1 MFIIFFSAIVEL
13 EQGTFLV
20 TLSQEAFCK
29 QWEAVA
35 KNTIYQ
41 FFYGGKAIHI
51 ISGLY
56 TEEFTFRMNFFMKEV
71 EKKIKRKGIFEP
83 PQLEVQG
90 WVGRAASLQRPE
102 NAVEINRVNFAR
114 SKFALFLRV
123 SLQVSGN
130 GDLVAF
136 LGVLTGEDLTPGDI
150 SALHW
155 EIQHWGGLSASS
167 VFQNPEFPEQ

>member
-1 MFIIFFSAIVEL
+1 MTHLISHPRKTLFIIFFGAIVEL

-56 TEEFTFRMNFFMKEV
+56 TEEFMFRMNLFMKEV
-71 EKKIKRKGIFEP
+71 EKKKIKRTFEP

-90 WVGRAASLQRPE
+90 WVGRAASLQRPG
-102 NAVEINRVNFAR
+102 NDVEINIVNFAMN
-114 SKFALFLRV
+114 KFALPLRV
-123 SLQVSGN
+123 SPQVSGN

-136 LGVLTGEDLTPGDI
+136 LGGVGR
-150 SALHW
+150 
-155 EIQHWGGLSASS
+155 
-167 VFQNPEFPEQ
+167 

>member
-1 MFIIFFSAIVEL
+1 MFIIFFGAIVEL

-56 TEEFTFRMNFFMKEV
+56 TEEFMFRMNLFMKEV
-71 EKKIKRKGIFEP
+71 EKKKIKRTFEP

-90 WVGRAASLQRPE
+90 WVGRAASLQRPG
-102 NAVEINRVNFAR
+102 NDVEINIVNFAMN
-114 SKFALFLRV
+114 KFALPLRV
-123 SLQVSGN
+123 SPQVSGN

-136 LGVLTGEDLTPGDI
+136 LGGVGR
-150 SALHW
+150 
-155 EIQHWGGLSASS
+155 
-167 VFQNPEFPEQ
+167 